1 MLNKKIKAFTLI
13 ELSIVLVIIS
23 LIVGGIIGG
32 KSLIRSAEIHAF
44 TTEIKTYET
53 ALNTFNLQYDALPG
67 DMRDAFEY
75 WGTSCAATEGECNGD
90 GDGIVRYQT
99 EDDMVL
105 THFRLSEIMMSNGIT
120 AAYQGQLSPYQLA
133 ALKIRDVWNDVSK
146 KLHQAVISPAYAQ
159 APPLVVAESQAINGA
174 VHWLVSTRNT
184 GEVSGSSVLGNAIH
198 SGGIV
203 SGTVSGGVFTPA
215 EAKNMDK
222 KLDDGFADSG
232 KIMGMDAAGA
242 AMGCGQA
249 DFYFVSNAEKEC
261 YMIFWIG
268 ESITASALGGS

>member
-23 LIVGGIIGG
+23 LIVGGVIGG

-67 DMRDAFEY
+67 DMKDAFDY
-75 WGTSCAATEGECNGD
+75 WGTSCAATAGACNGD
-90 GDGIVRYQT
+90 GNGVVLYQT

-105 THFRLSEIMMSNGIT
+105 THLRLSEIMISNSIT
-120 AAYQGQLSPYQLA
+120 AGYQGQLSPYELA
-133 ALKIRDVWNDVSK
+133 ALKIRDVWNGLSK
-146 KLHQAVISPAYAQ
+146 KLHQAVISSAYAQ

-174 VHWLVSTRNT
+174 VHWLVSTRET
-184 GEVSGSSVLGNAIH
+184 GVASATSVLGNAIH
-198 SGGIV
+198 SGGV
-203 SGTVSGGVFTPA
+203 GSGMVNGGVFTSP

-222 KLDDGFADSG
+222 KLDDGFPDSG

-242 AMGCGQA
+242 SSGCLEGSA
-249 DFYFVSNAEKEC
+249 YLVSNTEKEC
-261 YMIFWIG
+261 YMVFWLG
-268 ESITASALGGS
+268 ESISASTPGGS